1 MPETALSPRFTV
13 SIDGIALG
21 TWTKCE
27 GLAVEYEVFEYQ
39 EGGFNDY
46 VHRLP
51 GHVLERGF
59 QVLGPIADDF
69 DHRGIDPH
77 FTKPLGQ
84 PRPVAVGN
92 DACQDLGSR
101 DQDAG
106 ARSHAQR
113 GIFDAGSG
121 EFPSGANRKPIAVD
135 DGLTFTSAPLT
146 FIWTELLP
154 SVSSIFGAVFV
165 GIVWPLL

>member
-51 GHVLERGF
+51 GRRKYPNVKLTR
-59 QVLGPIADDF
+59 
-69 DHRGIDPH
+69 
-77 FTKPLGQ
+77 PL
-84 PRPVAVGN
+84 
-92 DACQDLGSR
+92 
-101 DQDAG
+101 DQDSPTIVQWVSKMVTKVE
-106 ARSHAQR
+106 RKHAE
-113 GIFDAGSG
+113 ITVLDA
-121 EFPSGANRKPIAVD
+121 N
-135 DGLTFTSAPLT
+135 
-146 FIWTELLP
+146 
-154 SVSSIFGAVFV
+154 GAVVCRWNLTDVCPVKWTGPTLDASGNQIANETLELSHNGFLNA
-165 GIVWPLL
+165 G